1 MVARLLLSEKSFQIK
16 YLSIYS
22 GLNKPIVLMRFE
34 YLSIFNIFL
43 DYAVN
48 ILFVGW
54 KNNIRTLDFRIL
66 T

>member
-1 MVARLLLSEKSFQIK
+1 MVASLLLSEKSFQIK

-22 GLNKPIVLMRFE
+22 GLNKPIFLMRFE
-34 YLSIFNIFL
+34 YLSIFNISR